1 MAPAQGPSH
10 NPWFDVAE
18 AHKPIVDAFGYMRV
32 EDLTQHWLENDPKAL
47 MQPFL
52 IERPEGLDMKVL
64 PADMQISEI
73 ADMVGRDRQLD
84 VIGERSHNPLGPLYS
99 SNTRRRRIADGT
111 QQLDTRTMGR
121 LL

>member
-1 MAPAQGPSH
+1 MHRLAHFLTACGISNKSQAGDAAAVAPAQGPSH

-18 AHKPIVDAFGYMRV
+18 AHKPIVDAFGYIRV

-84 VIGERSHNPLGPLYS
+84 VIGKGS
-99 SNTRRRRIADGT
+99 
-111 QQLDTRTMGR
+111 
-121 LL
+121 